1 MYISSLFLS
10 GSLQNVMACLRPH
23 TSLGISRQG
32 RPHVVKPWT
41 DSDDDNLDDA
51 NDDDEVTALAVS
63 SSNDIK

>member
-1 MYISSLFLS
+1 MSEATHITRHFSP
-10 GSLQNVMACLRPH
+10 A
-23 TSLGISRQG
+23 TRQG

-41 DSDDDNLDDA
+41 DSDDDDLDDA